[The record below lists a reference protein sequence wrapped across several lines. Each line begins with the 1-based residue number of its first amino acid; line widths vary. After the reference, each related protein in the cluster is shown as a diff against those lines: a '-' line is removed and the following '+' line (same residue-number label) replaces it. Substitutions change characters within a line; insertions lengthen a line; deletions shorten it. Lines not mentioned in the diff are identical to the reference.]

1 MTAIT
6 LCERTTT
13 AMYHGKA
20 RHAKRHTRWV
30 GPLFALEATLVSL
43 AAMREARATF
53 RGARS

>member
-20 RHAKRHTRWV
+20 RHAKRHTRWA
-30 GPLFALEATLVSL
+30 GPLFALEAVMVSI

-53 RGARS
+53 GGARS